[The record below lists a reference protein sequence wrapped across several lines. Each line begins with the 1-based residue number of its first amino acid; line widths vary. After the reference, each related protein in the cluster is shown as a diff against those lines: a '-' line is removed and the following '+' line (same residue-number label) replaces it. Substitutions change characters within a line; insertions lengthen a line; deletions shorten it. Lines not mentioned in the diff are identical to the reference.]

1 MNATCYIRGVE
12 AWNNEGPKFSRGAD
26 SVYDAAAL
34 MESLAVLDL
43 TAAGASCAQQ
53 LPQDIAR
60 TVRSAYGND
69 PHGFL
74 PHMWLPQYDDAC
86 EKRDLKRVQKQQK
99 AGTYLL
105 QSVGSMNQRRS
116 LVNWF
121 LPQVDEVNEDEG
133 QRAVRDT
140 QDTVEVLLL
149 RKCDDGIHLL
159 PWVGDEHA
167 DVEKGSI
174 VPTTVIPD
182 DTVAKIAVQC
192 AVRLPMGLCMPDRVD
207 ALIASLEEA
216 CADDVACWQD
226 SPWLAGKLALFLH
239 GDADGFVSDELCGY
253 EIRYSRDTGLGF
265 VHVGH
270 ERSFVYDIADLYK
283 AELSIPVA
291 FETVA
296 AKPEDIGSAVRHN
309 IRDAIYDLS
318 LMKRMTKD
326 IRYLLGTSELED
338 DVFES
343 DHVGLWD
350 DKQGEVSAGKSYSD
364 NDEWDGGTW

>member
-1 MNATCYIRGVE
+1 MSNERELRDLLGPDATIGNGKRPGKLVVVGTQVLEQSLDIDFDALVTDIAPVDLIMQRLGRVHRHRRGDGECDRPVSLQTATCYIRGVE

-253 EIRYSRDTGLGF
+253 EIRYSRDTGLTYS
-265 VHVGH
+265 
-270 ERSFVYDIADLYK
+270 RK
-283 AELSIPVA
+283 
-291 FETVA
+291 
-296 AKPEDIGSAVRHN
+296 EDN
-309 IRDAIYDLS
+309 
-318 LMKRMTKD
+318 
-326 IRYLLGTSELED
+326 
-338 DVFES
+338 
-343 DHVGLWD
+343 
-350 DKQGEVSAGKSYSD
+350 
-364 NDEWDGGTW
+364 

>member
-1 MNATCYIRGVE
+1 
-12 AWNNEGPKFSRGAD
+12 
-26 SVYDAAAL
+26 

-253 EIRYSRDTGLGF
+253 EIRYSRDTGFLEDEYGQPN
-265 VHVGH
+265 VVVK
-270 ERSFVYDIADLYK
+270 ERHKEQFKRGGATVTLVTA
-283 AELSIPVA
+283 V
-291 FETVA
+291 FEGRLEVIDT
-296 AKPEDIGSAVRHN
+296 KLF
-309 IRDAIYDLS
+309 RDALCEGIGRA
-318 LMKRMTKD
+318 KGFGCG
-326 IRYLLGTSELED
+326 LLTIAPETRSNAE
-338 DVFES
+338 
-343 DHVGLWD
+343 
-350 DKQGEVSAGKSYSD
+350 
-364 NDEWDGGTW
+364 

>member
-1 MNATCYIRGVE
+1 M
-12 AWNNEGPKFSRGAD
+12 
-26 SVYDAAAL
+26 
-34 MESLAVLDL
+34 
-43 TAAGASCAQQ
+43 
-53 LPQDIAR
+53 
-60 TVRSAYGND
+60 
-69 PHGFL
+69 
-74 PHMWLPQYDDAC
+74 
-86 EKRDLKRVQKQQK
+86 
-99 AGTYLL
+99 
-105 QSVGSMNQRRS
+105 
-116 LVNWF
+116 
-121 LPQVDEVNEDEG
+121 PQVDEVNEDEG

-253 EIRYSRDTGLGF
+253 EIRYSRDTGLTYCG
-265 VHVGH
+265 
-270 ERSFVYDIADLYK
+270 A
-283 AELSIPVA
+283 
-291 FETVA
+291 
-296 AKPEDIGSAVRHN
+296 SAV
-309 IRDAIYDLS
+309 
-318 LMKRMTKD
+318 KRAGGRSK
-326 IRYLLGTSELED
+326 
-338 DVFES
+338 
-343 DHVGLWD
+343 
-350 DKQGEVSAGKSYSD
+350 VS
-364 NDEWDGGTW
+364 N